1 MDQIKVMLVEDDA
14 VWRDQLTSFLNRE
27 HDIVVVGSAANR
39 EDAVHLA
46 RLSDAQV
53 VLMDLI
59 LSDAGFDGLEA
70 AMDILEM
77 KQTKIIMLT
86 GVDEEEAI
94 MDTYAAGAVN
104 YVTKAHYEDI
114 PWAIRAAYNNMNYI
128 HPDSAG
134 VLVKEFRRMKW
145 EQRSKLLTPA
155 EREILRFIHKGYKQ
169 SNIQSKLHATE
180 STIKK
185 HVNRIL
191 KKLGT
196 RSSRE
201 AARKAKRLGIID

>member
-14 VWRDQLTSFLNRE
+14 VWRDQLTSFLSRE
-27 HDIVVVGSAANR
+27 HDLVVVGSAANR

-53 VLMDLI
+53 VLMDLV

-86 GVDEEEAI
+86 GVDEEDAI
-94 MDTYAAGAVN
+94 LDTYAAGAVN
-104 YVTKAHYEDI
+104 YVTKAHFEDI
-114 PWAIRAAYNNMNYI
+114 PCAIRAAYNNLNYI

-134 VLVKEFRRMKW
+134 VLVKEFRRMKR
-145 EQRSKLLTPA
+145 EQRSKQLTSA
-155 EREILRFIHKGYKQ
+155 EQEILRFIHKGYKQ

-196 RSSRE
+196 SSSSE